1 MAVSDTHGHTG
12 SLIAALNWGKKH
24 KVDVLAFLG
33 DGTADLPE
41 AAAAA
46 GFTAP
51 LKIVRG
57 NTDGDTSFPYIET
70 LDFAG
75 HVFFLTHGHLFGI
88 NEGPGALS
96 VAAKSAG
103 CGAALYGHTHI
114 PFWEEIA
121 GILVLNPGSAGRPR
135 SAIGASFATI
145 ECPPGKWFIIRYWG
159 ISHGKTI
166 REIGDLQ
173 GGY

>member
-1 MAVSDTHGHTG
+1 MAISDTHGHKG
-12 SLIAALNWGKKH
+12 SLITALNWGKKH
-24 KVDVLAFLG
+24 KVDALVFLG

-41 AAAAA
+41 AAAAT

-51 LKIVRG
+51 CKIVRG
-57 NTDGDTSFPYIET
+57 NTDDDTSFSCIET

-88 NEGPGALS
+88 NEGLGALS
-96 VAAKSAG
+96 TAAKSAG
-103 CGAALYGHTHI
+103 CDAALYGHTHI

-135 SAIGASFATI
+135 NAAGASFATI
-145 ECPPGKWFIIRYWG
+145 ECPPGKWFITRYWG
-159 ISHGKTI
+159 IDHGKTI
-166 REIGDLQ
+166 REINNLA
-173 GGY
+173 